1 MFEERKLYQPKQEN
15 KMKKND
21 LKQLIKPLVKECIHE
36 VLLEE
41 GLLSNV
47 VSEVAKGLQHNI
59 VMETKTNS
67 GAPLFNENLQ
77 MKRKTTTSRTDL
89 NEHRQK
95 LMDAIGNEAYGGV
108 NLFEGTQPMTHSEPP
123 KGQVDL
129 GDPGDSGVDISS
141 MVGNA
146 SEIWKA
152 IK

>member
-1 MFEERKLYQPKQEN
+1 
-15 KMKKND
+15 MKKND

-59 VMETKTNS
+59 VVETKTNS
-67 GAPLFNENLQ
+67 GAPLFNKNLQ

-108 NLFEGTQPMTHSEPP
+108 NLFEGTQPMTHNEPT
-123 KGQVDL
+123 KGHVDL